1 MRRAIAD
8 MEGEGSPGR
17 RRGNRRERLR
27 RRVHLLLH
35 LFTLGNLFAGFFSIS
50 ATLAGDYDRA
60 AIAIGAGIVLDGLD
74 GAVARLVSTSSPIG
88 VQLDSLAD
96 VVTFGAAPALL
107 ALAWGAGGPDMAG
120 SSHVQRLVWIAAF
133 AFLSATA
140 LRLARF
146 NVMTSDDAAPV
157 MPRRDA
163 FIGMPT
169 PTSAAIVAVH
179 VHLFKTP
186 IRDWPWA
193 IAWAV
198 GLLVLTGLMVSRVA
212 FPNIKRFLTNPRSPH
227 VLMLGAALL
236 IAAVYFYSEIVLYAL
251 VVAYLAWTASYNLRL
266 RRSRDVPL
274 PGGSEDSPAP
284 PR

>member
-1 MRRAIAD
+1 M
-8 MEGEGSPGR
+8 
-17 RRGNRRERLR
+17 
-27 RRVHLLLH
+27 HLLPH

>member
-1 MRRAIAD
+1 M
-8 MEGEGSPGR
+8 R
-17 RRGNRRERLR
+17 RRGRDSAAVGGVHGRSRRERLR
-27 RRVHLLLH
+27 RRVHLLPH

-50 ATLAGDYDRA
+50 ATLAGDFDRA
-60 AIAIGAGIVLDGLD
+60 AIAIGVGIVLDGLD

-107 ALAWGAGGPDMAG
+107 AMAWGVGGLDPAAAP
-120 SSHVQRLVWIAAF
+120 HARRLVWIASF

-146 NVMTSDDAAPV
+146 NVTSDDPPPV
-157 MPRRDA
+157 VPRRDA

-179 VHLFKTP
+179 VHLFKAP

-193 IAWAV
+193 VAWAV
-198 GLLVLTGLMVSRVA
+198 GLLALTGLMVSRVP

-227 VLMLGAALL
+227 LLMLGAALL

-251 VVAYLAWTASYNLRL
+251 VVAYLAWTLSYNLRL
-266 RRSRDVPL
+266 RR
-274 PGGSEDSPAP
+274 AP
-284 PR
+284 TPHPPVGPEG

>member
-1 MRRAIAD
+1 
-8 MEGEGSPGR
+8 MEDGERTRR
-17 RRGNRRERLR
+17 RRGNRRERFR
-27 RRVHLLLH
+27 SRVHLLPH
-35 LFTLGNLFAGFFSIS
+35 LFTLGNLFAGFFSVS

-96 VVTFGAAPALL
+96 VVTFGVAPALL
-107 ALAWGAGGPDMAG
+107 ALAWGAGGPDMAAV
-120 SSHVQRLVWIAAF
+120 SHVQRLVWIAAF
-133 AFLSATA
+133 AFVSATA

-146 NVMTSDDAAPV
+146 NVMTTGDAAGLP
-157 MPRRDA
+157 PGKDA

-193 IAWAV
+193 VAWAV
-198 GLLVLTGLMVSRVA
+198 GLLALTGLMVSRLA

-227 VLMLGAALL
+227 VLMIGAALL
-236 IAAVYFYSEIVLYAL
+236 IAAVYVYSEIVLYAL
-251 VVAYLAWTASYNLRL
+251 VVAYLAWTVSYNLRL
-266 RRSRDVPL
+266 RRTN
-274 PGGSEDSPAP
+274 PGPSGEEAEEERPG
-284 PR
+284 RTG

>member
-1 MRRAIAD
+1 MRRAIPV
-8 MEGEGSPGR
+8 EGEGGERSSRR

-27 RRVHLLLH
+27 SRVHLLPH
-35 LFTLGNLFAGFFSIS
+35 LFTLGNLFAGFFSVS

-96 VVTFGAAPALL
+96 VVTFGVAPALL
-107 ALAWGAGGPDMAG
+107 ALAWGAGGPYMAG
-120 SSHVQRLVWIAAF
+120 SSHIQRLVWIAAF
-133 AFLSATA
+133 AFISATA

-146 NVMTSDDAAPV
+146 NVMTNEDAAALP
-157 MPRRDA
+157 PRKDA

-179 VHLFKTP
+179 VHLFKAP

-227 VLMLGAALL
+227 LLMIGAALL

-266 RRSRDVPL
+266 RRAAAAIS
-274 PGGSEDSPAP
+274 GGAP
-284 PR
+284 EE

>member
-1 MRRAIAD
+1 MSLAGPEDGVPEAVPSSRRL
-8 MEGEGSPGR
+8 R
-17 RRGNRRERLR
+17 RERRRERLR
-27 RRVHLLLH
+27 SRVHLLPH

-107 ALAWGAGGPDMAG
+107 AMAWGVAGLDADG
-120 SSHVQRLVWIAAF
+120 SPHARRLVWIACF

-146 NVMTSDDAAPV
+146 NVMTSDDTAV
-157 MPRRDA
+157 VVPRRDA

-169 PTSAAIVAVH
+169 PTSAAVIAVH
-179 VHLFKTP
+179 VHLIKLP
-186 IRDWPWA
+186 LREWPWA
-193 IAWAV
+193 IVWAA

-212 FPNIKRFLTNPRSPH
+212 FPNVKRFLVGSRSPH
-227 VLMLGAALL
+227 LLMLGAALV
-236 IAAVYFYSEIVLYAL
+236 IAAVYYYSEIVLFGL
-251 VVAYLAWTASYNLRL
+251 LVAYLGWTASYNLRL
-266 RRSRDVPL
+266 RR
-274 PGGSEDSPAP
+274 GSGEPSTAADGAEP
-284 PR
+284 